1 MMTENTA
8 LELAKSWYRA
18 ATTPGTELQV
28 SVLSSSE
35 NGWMARAVAIPRPA
49 QPLPMLQISPKG
61 AVSVIGGPFNTM
73 LR

>member
-1 MMTENTA
+1 MTENTA

-18 ATTPGTELQV
+18 ATIPGTELQV
-28 SVLSSSE
+28 SVHSSSGS
-35 NGWMARAVAIPRPA
+35 GWMARAVAIPRPA
-49 QPLPMLQISPKG
+49 QPLPMLQISAKG